1 LLGLGIAVVVLAA
14 DQASKAILIEFL
26 NGLNFEP
33 IRITGFFSIVMVWNR
48 GVSFGLFGSGEEL
61 TRWLLTVFALVVA
74 VCLVFWM
81 RKQSKRLPVIALGL
95 VVGGAVGNAIDRI
108 VYGAVADFFD
118 IHVAGYSWPAF
129 NIADSAITVGVILLV
144 ADALLA
150 PKSDLKVKP

>member
-1 LLGLGIAVVVLAA
+1 MVVLAA